1 MIVLGISGFE
11 DLAVP
16 SYRSAYSASSRT
28 IEELLGFSPHGVPL
42 QGFPLHLIGHD
53 CAAALLVDGKLV
65 AFVSEERLTRVKHG
79 YNLAGRTVLPRL
91 AIRYC
96 LDQAG
101 ISFSDVDYVAHYC
114 RFTEES
120 VARRLDAVASGFPQ
134 SELQLLER
142 EYRESYRNRLS
153 REVLLRQLSQL
164 AEFDIPEDRLK
175 RVPHHLAH
183 AAGSFY
189 SSGFPEAAILTVD
202 GYGEEESALWG
213 TGDGGGISA
222 RGSVSLPASLGVL
235 YQIVTAYLGFRSF
248 GDEFKVMGLSSY
260 GDPKKYR
267 NVFEEMVILLPD
279 GAFTIEGLARSDL
292 LNRLREVFGVIDSPG
307 NFSRKSADIA
317 AALQLTL
324 ERALLHLLSGLR
336 DEYQLPNLCLSG
348 GVALNAC
355 ANGAIL
361 RSGLFENVFIQ
372 PAAGDDGACLGAA
385 CFASCDLLRQDAPD
399 PVRHVFWGPGYD
411 APEIEDVLRRAPV
424 QWKKVPRVEKAAAAL
439 LADGKIVG
447 WFQGRAEMGPRALG
461 ARSILADPRSTALR
475 DKLNARIKRREPFR
489 PFAPVVS
496 LADAPGIFDMPPGL
510 SSPYM
515 LVTFATKKE
524 KQDDIPGV
532 VHVDGSAR
540 VQTVTKEDNGR
551 YYELIKGFEELTGLP
566 VLLNTSF
573 NRAGEPI
580 VNSPEDAVRCF
591 IAGGLDALVL
601 EDYLILPQ
609 GMEI

>member
-1 MIVLGISGFE
+1 M
-11 DLAVP
+11 A
-16 SYRSAYSASSRT
+16 
-28 IEELLGFSPHGVPL
+28 
-42 QGFPLHLIGHD
+42 
-53 CAAALLVDGKLV
+53 
-65 AFVSEERLTRVKHG
+65 
-79 YNLAGRTVLPRL
+79 
-91 AIRYC
+91 
-96 LDQAG
+96 
-101 ISFSDVDYVAHYC
+101 
-114 RFTEES
+114 
-120 VARRLDAVASGFPQ
+120 
-134 SELQLLER
+134 
-142 EYRESYRNRLS
+142 
-153 REVLLRQLSQL
+153 
-164 AEFDIPEDRLK
+164 
-175 RVPHHLAH
+175 
-183 AAGSFY
+183 
-189 SSGFPEAAILTVD
+189 
-202 GYGEEESALWG
+202 
-213 TGDGGGISA
+213 
-222 RGSVSLPASLGVL
+222 
-235 YQIVTAYLGFRSF
+235 
-248 GDEFKVMGLSSY
+248 
-260 GDPKKYR
+260 
-267 NVFEEMVILLPD
+267 
-279 GAFTIEGLARSDL
+279 
-292 LNRLREVFGVIDSPG
+292 
-307 NFSRKSADIA
+307 
-317 AALQLTL
+317 
-324 ERALLHLLSGLR
+324 
-336 DEYQLPNLCLSG
+336 
-348 GVALNAC
+348 
-355 ANGAIL
+355 
-361 RSGLFENVFIQ
+361 
-372 PAAGDDGACLGAA
+372 
-385 CFASCDLLRQDAPD
+385 
-399 PVRHVFWGPGYD
+399 
-411 APEIEDVLRRAPV
+411 
-424 QWKKVPRVEKAAAAL
+424 RVEKAAAAL